1 MFMRRFCISAV
12 GVVALIACSMTYAA
26 SPVLLSGGGIEITAE
41 EFETFAKVAIPPE
54 QFKEFHGNEQ
64 RGRELLAEYYVMLAL
79 AKEARETGL
88 DKDPR
93 VQESIRQ
100 GTIRLL
106 AQERL
111 ERLAMATAEAKNPD
125 YEVLAREAYLSTPEK
140 FKMPEQVS
148 VAHVLIA
155 TNDQRDDAAALA
167 RAQEVLKK
175 ARSGE
180 DFVKL
185 AQEYSD
191 DPSAA
196 RNKGDLGYFGVG
208 QMVKPFEEAAF
219 AMTKR
224 GQLSEPVKTQFGY
237 HIIRYE
243 GRKPA
248 AKLTFEDVK
257 QDLLDEQKAAFY
269 SEAKSNKLS
278 AVRSDKSIKV
288 NEEAVS
294 AFFNR
299 K

>member
-1 MFMRRFCISAV
+1 MFMRRFGMSAA
-12 GVVALIACSMTYAA
+12 GVLALMACSAA
-26 SPVLLSGGGIEITAE
+26 FASGPVLLSGGGVEITAE
-41 EFETFAKVAIPPE
+41 EFETFAKIAIPPE
-54 QFKEFHGNEQ
+54 QFKDFHSNEQ

-79 AKEARETGL
+79 AKEAKDTGL

-93 VQESIRQ
+93 VQEAVRQ

-111 ERLAMATAEAKNPD
+111 ERLAVEAADAKNPD
-125 YEVLAREAYLSTPEK
+125 YEVLAREAYLSSPDK

-155 TNDQRDDAAALA
+155 TNDERDDAAALA

-175 ARSGE
+175 ARAGE
-180 DFVKL
+180 DFTKL

-191 DPSAA
+191 DPSVG

-219 AMTKR
+219 AMSKR
-224 GQLSEPVKTQFGY
+224 GQLSEPVKTQYGY
-237 HIIRYE
+237 HILRYE

-248 AKLTFEDVK
+248 AKLAFEDVK
-257 QDLLDEQKAAFY
+257 QELLDEQKAAFY
-269 SEAKSNKLS
+269 SEAKSSKIS

-288 NEEAVS
+288 NQEAVS
-294 AFFNR
+294 AFFNQ

>member
-1 MFMRRFCISAV
+1 MFMRRFGMPAV
-12 GVVALIACSMTYAA
+12 SIFALVACSMAFAA
-26 SPVLLSGGGIEITAE
+26 SPVLLSGNGVEITAE
-41 EFETFAKVAIPPE
+41 EFETFAKVAVPPE
-54 QFKEFHGNEQ
+54 QFKDFYSNEQ
-64 RGRELLAEYYVMLAL
+64 RGRELLAEYYVMLTL
-79 AKEARETGL
+79 AKEARDTGL

-93 VQESIRQ
+93 VQEAIRQ
-100 GTIRLL
+100 GTVRLL

-111 ERLAMATAEAKNPD
+111 ERLAMAAAEAKNPD
-125 YEVLAREAYLSTPEK
+125 YEVLARESYLSSPEK

-155 TNDQRDDAAALA
+155 TNDQRDDAAALT

-175 ARSGE
+175 ARAGE
-180 DFVKL
+180 DFAKL

-219 AMTKR
+219 SMNKP

-237 HIIRYE
+237 HVIRYE

-269 SEAKSNKLS
+269 GEAKSNKIS

-288 NEEAVS
+288 NQEAVS